1 MKNIKIQFSIFLLF
15 VLSFTA
21 CNESTIELNPI
32 GDTEAGFFQNESQMN
47 QAVMGIYQKINFFYS
62 FRGSSWITG
71 VVLLPDDDLTTQGG
85 HEFENFVGMNSSNG
99 SLGSYYRYG
108 YQLIA
113 RANTVL
119 QKIEE
124 NKDIAYKLK
133 PELKNYHR
141 GEALFLRSWMYFRLW
156 NIFGNAAPLVN
167 ERITSLKDAYPP
179 SCTGTQMLDQAIK
192 DLQEASTLLPASWD
206 AANKGRVTKNSA
218 LGLAGKILVYRGTVN
233 KQNADFTAAITAFNG
248 ISGASLMPN
257 YGDNFDATKENN
269 AESLFEFQ
277 SNDQAQE
284 TNPFLNNDDFSV
296 VGEMG
301 AYFGFY
307 SQSPSWIGSNFY
319 TATESF
325 KGALEPGDPRN
336 QFIINSA
343 APDLKNVVKY
353 IKNGNR
359 VGSWASDYNIQQNN
373 VRMLRYADILLLKAE
388 ALVRSGGSKSEAIG
402 LINQIRQR
410 ARKSNIN
417 GPEATVPADLNTS
430 ETDTNTIL
438 EWIFK
443 ERRIELAFEEGN
455 RWYDLRRRSIAGEI
469 NLATWNFSSLK
480 PDFKFQ
486 SFNISFPIPQ
496 GEIIQNSNL
505 VQNQGY

>member
-1 MKNIKIQFSIFLLF
+1 MKNIKLIYSIFLLF
-15 VLSFTA
+15 ALSFTS

-32 GDTEAGFFQNESQMN
+32 GDTEAGFFQNEAQMT
-47 QAVMGIYQKINFFYS
+47 QAVMGIYQKINFYYT
-62 FRGSSWITG
+62 FRGNAWLSG
-71 VVLLPDDDLTTQGG
+71 VYLLPDDDLTTQGG
-85 HEFENFVGMNSSNG
+85 HEFENFVGLNSNNG
-99 SLGSYYRYG
+99 SLGLYYRYG

-141 GEALFLRSWMYFRLW
+141 GEALFLRAWMYFRLW
-156 NIFGNAAPLVN
+156 NAFGNAAPLVA
-167 ERITSLKDAYPP
+167 ERITSLKDAYPA

-192 DLQEASTLLPASWD
+192 DLQEATTLLPASWD

-218 LGLAGKILVYRGTVN
+218 FGLAGKILVYRGTVN
-233 KQNADFTAAITAFNG
+233 KQAVDFTAAITAFNS
-248 ISGASLMPN
+248 ITGASLMPN
-257 YGDNFDATKENN
+257 YEDNFNARKENN

-296 VGEMG
+296 VGDMA
-301 AYFGFY
+301 AYLGFY
-307 SQSPSWIGSNFY
+307 TQEPGWIGSNFY
-319 TATESF
+319 TATQSF
-325 KGALEPGDPRN
+325 KDALEPGDPRN
-336 QFIINSA
+336 QYIINPNA
-343 APDLKNVVKY
+343 TDLKNVVKY
-353 IKNGNR
+353 IKDGNR
-359 VGSWASDYNIQQNN
+359 VANWAVDYNIQQNN
-373 VRMLRYADILLLKAE
+373 IRLLRYADILLLKAE
-388 ALVRSGGSKSEAIG
+388 ALVRSGGSKSDAVG

-410 ARKSNIN
+410 ARKSTVD
-417 GPEATVPADLNTS
+417 GVESLVPADLNTG
-430 ETDTNTIL
+430 ETNTNTIL
-438 EWIFK
+438 DWIFK
-443 ERRIELAFEEGN
+443 ERRVELAFEEGN
-455 RWYDLRRRSIAGEI
+455 RWYDLRRRAIAGEI

-486 SFNISFPIPQ
+486 SYNISFPIPQ
-496 GEIIQNSNL
+496 GEVIQNSNL